1 MEEKRKPRV
10 LVTYIESGYGHIM
23 SAQAIARGWRK
34 NTAAKWILSKQTSCR
49 KIMTKR

>member
-23 SAQAIARGWRK
+23 SAQAIAAGLEK
-34 NTAAKWILSKQTSCR
+34 KYSGEMDIVEAN
-49 KIMTKR
+49 IMQKR